1 MMRIDEKLRP
11 ERFWGIVFGM
21 RFKHYAP
28 LLCVFVVLLVLAST
42 PRVSDAWQQKL
53 KPEELI
59 AKHLESIGSIEKLK
73 SAKSRATIGSTQ
85 VSFRVGGSGTMNGK
99 ANILSQG
106 SSVRAGFT
114 YSALEYPGE
123 QIAFDG
129 TKVTAGQMSPGNYP
143 PFSRFIYENDVL
155 LKEGL
160 LFGSLSTAWALLD
173 VGPKRP
179 RLDSTG
185 IKKIDGKQLYELKY
199 QPRSSRV
206 NVQGWLYFEPET
218 FRHVRSQFKL
228 EAPVSTLRSITD
240 SAETVR
246 YQIIERFDDFK
257 ETDGL
262 TLPHS
267 YNLEF
272 TVDSPRGGLL
282 TTWTHAIERIVQ
294 NEPIERPLFSLQ

>member
-1 MMRIDEKLRP
+1 M
-11 ERFWGIVFGM
+11 
-21 RFKHYAP
+21 AC
-28 LLCVFVVLLVLAST
+28 LLAVLLIIAST
-42 PRVSDAWQQKL
+42 PQVSDAWQQKL

-59 AKHLESIGSIEKLK
+59 AKHLDSIGSAEKLK
-73 SAKSRATIGSTQ
+73 SAKSRATIGTTQ
-85 VSFRVGGSGTMNGK
+85 VSFRVGGSGTLNGK

-129 TKVTAGQMSPGNYP
+129 NKVTAGQMSPGNYP

-160 LFGSLSTAWALLD
+160 LFGSLSTAWALMD
-173 VGPKRP
+173 VAAKLP
-179 RLDSTG
+179 RLDSNG

-206 NVQGWLYFEPET
+206 NVQGFLYFEPET

-228 EAPVSTLRSITD
+228 EVPMTTLRTITD
-240 SAETVR
+240 SAELVR
-246 YQIIERFDDFK
+246 YQILERFDDFK
-257 ETDGL
+257 ETEGL

-267 YNLEF
+267 YYLEY
-272 TVDSPRGGLL
+272 TMDSPRGGLL
-282 TTWTHAIERIVQ
+282 TTWTHVIERIIQ
-294 NEPIERPLFSLQ
+294 NEAIERPLFSLQ

>member
-1 MMRIDEKLRP
+1 MKSLRP
-11 ERFWGIVFGM
+11 DRICGIVSGM
-21 RFKHYAP
+21 QFKQFAP
-28 LLCVFVVLLVLAST
+28 MACLLAVLLIIAST
-42 PRVSDAWQQKL
+42 PQVSDAWQQKL

-59 AKHLESIGSIEKLK
+59 AKHLDSIGSAEKLK
-73 SAKSRATIGSTQ
+73 SAKSRATIGTTQ
-85 VSFRVGGSGTMNGK
+85 VSFRVGGSGTLNGK

-129 TKVTAGQMSPGNYP
+129 NKVTAGQMSPGNYP

-160 LFGSLSTAWALLD
+160 LFGSLSTAWALMD
-173 VGPKRP
+173 VAAKRP
-179 RLDSTG
+179 RLDSNG

-206 NVQGWLYFEPET
+206 NVQGFLYFEPET

-228 EAPVSTLRSITD
+228 EVPMTTLRTITD
-240 SAETVR
+240 SAELVR
-246 YQIIERFDDFK
+246 YQILERFDDFK
-257 ETDGL
+257 ETEGL

-267 YNLEF
+267 YYLEY
-272 TVDSPRGGLL
+272 TMDSPRGGLL
-282 TTWTHAIERIVQ
+282 TTWTHVIERIIQ
-294 NEPIERPLFSLQ
+294 NEAIERPLFSLQ